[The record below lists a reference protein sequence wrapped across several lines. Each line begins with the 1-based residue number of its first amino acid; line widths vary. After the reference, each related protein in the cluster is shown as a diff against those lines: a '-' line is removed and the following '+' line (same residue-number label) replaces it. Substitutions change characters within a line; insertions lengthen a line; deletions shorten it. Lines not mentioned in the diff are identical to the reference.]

1 MNLGERC
8 RRDFPILS
16 RIVNGH
22 PLVYLDSAASSQK
35 PAAVI
40 EAIQRYYETSHANV
54 HRSIHTLGEE
64 ATERYE
70 AARDA
75 VRAFIGARGREEIV
89 FTRGTTES
97 INLVAQAVGRTL
109 APGDEIVVSELE
121 HHSNLIPW
129 QMVCRDRGTVIR
141 AVPVLPEG
149 YLDLEAYAR
158 LLSPRTRVVALA
170 HVSNVLGTINPV
182 AQMVKQ
188 AHRVGALVLLD
199 GAQAVPH
206 LPVDVT
212 AIGAD
217 FYAFSGHKML
227 GPTGIGVLHGRREV
241 LERLEPAWGGG
252 EMIKEVWIDHAQW
265 NDLPWRFEPGTP
277 PIAGAVGLH
286 AAIEYLGKLGMAQ
299 VSAHEQALTA
309 ATMEALARIPGV
321 SLYGPANPE
330 MKGAVV
336 AFNVDGIHP
345 HDGAALL
352 DQHGIAVRA
361 GHHCAQPLMKCLGIA
376 GTLRAS
382 FSVYS
387 TPQDVRRLADA
398 VATLRGEL

>member
-40 EAIQRYYETSHANV
+40 EAIQCYYETGHANV

-97 INLVAQAVGRTL
+97 INLVAQAMGRTL

-170 HVSNVLGTINPV
+170 TSPTCSAPST
-182 AQMVKQ
+182 
-188 AHRVGALVLLD
+188 RWRRWW
-199 GAQAVPH
+199 
-206 LPVDVT
+206 
-212 AIGAD
+212 
-217 FYAFSGHKML
+217 SR
-227 GPTGIGVLHGRREV
+227 PTGPAHWCCSTGRR
-241 LERLEPAWGGG
+241 RSRTCRSTSPRSGRTSTRSPATRCS
-252 EMIKEVWIDHAQW
+252 A
-265 NDLPWRFEPGTP
+265 P
-277 PIAGAVGLH
+277 PASECSTVAGKSSSASSPRGAGA
-286 AAIEYLGKLGMAQ
+286 
-299 VSAHEQALTA
+299 
-309 ATMEALARIPGV
+309 R
-321 SLYGPANPE
+321 
-330 MKGAVV
+330 
-336 AFNVDGIHP
+336 
-345 HDGAALL
+345 
-352 DQHGIAVRA
+352 
-361 GHHCAQPLMKCLGIA
+361 
-376 GTLRAS
+376 
-382 FSVYS
+382 
-387 TPQDVRRLADA
+387 
-398 VATLRGEL
+398 